1 MGKFIILMFF
11 LFTIII
17 LQAEPNFFEP
27 KAEAIMKDG
36 SHITGYF
43 SFSLGDGSY
52 NEIDADSLL
61 EKEYDNRNIPLG
73 TDLMPF
79 VTHCEEIGFIRDY
92 ARTKYGN
99 FAIRDSIQF
108 LDLSNVSKL
117 ILLTPHQLDKYG
129 NDVSGIYMTNGW
141 TEISLADLE
150 KIQNHD
156 TGIYTGRFPHEII
169 CVNSSIPR
177 SEFYLYASLYFYNDY
192 LETARV
198 YDETTS
204 DIRVCSPYTTSKYI
218 DFRNWCDSMSGSN
231 YNQLKQA
238 VLDVQ
243 QILNDWL
250 LMIPKNKMIKE
261 EAKPPLM
268 AKINKAINNCALF
281 NSFIDKSYKRGKMD
295 EKYAP
300 SDLRRIVEYGVG
312 DIAEYVITPR
322 FTAPLDIL
330 NSNFDDLLPKNDLV
344 IITHYEP
351 IN

>member
-1 MGKFIILMFF
+1 MRSAILIIYL
-11 LFTIII
+11 LLLVSI

-27 KAEAIMKDG
+27 KAEAVMKDG
-36 SHITGYF
+36 THITGYF

-52 NEIDADSLL
+52 NEINADTLL
-61 EKEYDNRNIPLG
+61 YNEYCNRIIPQG
-73 TDLMPF
+73 TDLMSF
-79 VTHCEEIGFIRDY
+79 VTHCEEIGYIRDY

-108 LDLSNVSKL
+108 LNLENVSL
-117 ILLTPHQLDKYG
+117 LLLLTPPQLDKYG

-169 CVNSSIPR
+169 CVNPSIPK
-177 SEFYLYASLYFYNDY
+177 SEFYLYASLYFYKDY
-192 LETARV
+192 LETAYV

-204 DIRVCSPYTTSKYI
+204 DIPLCSPYTMNKYV
-218 DFRNWCDSMSGSN
+218 DFRNWCETMNNSN

-243 QILNDWL
+243 KILNDWL
-250 LMIPKNKMIKE
+250 LIIPRNQMIKE
-261 EAKPPLM
+261 EAKPPLI
-268 AKINKAINNCALF
+268 AQINKAIKNCVLF
-281 NSFIDKSYKRGKMD
+281 NSFIDESYKKGKMD

-300 SDLRRIVEYGVG
+300 SDLRKIVQYGVG
-312 DIAEYVITPR
+312 DIADYVITPR

-330 NSNFDDLLPKNDLV
+330 NSNFDDLLPKDDLV